1 VKRAGAPI
9 KPDCSCAA
17 LREPT
22 ARGLQIVEMTDPEDD
37 EILQTNDRNDELQ
50 QG

>member
-1 VKRAGAPI
+1 VIAHAQRCGN
-9 KPDCSCAA
+9 
-17 LREPT
+17 RT

-37 EILQTNDRNDELQ
+37 EILQTNNRNDELQ